1 MKRLLTVLAVFAIFT
16 LRADERSA
24 EILDKL
30 SDAICRSKSYRI
42 DFVSTVEGHRM
53 QGYYTVSGNDYRIH
67 TPETDIFCSDGVSY
81 QIDDINRE
89 IVIEPTPE
97 SGKGDILP
105 DPANAFSFL
114 DRDYSHTFAGQ
125 AKAGGKTCYLILLK
139 GKTDR
144 QDIRLYVDTETSLP
158 VRVEYFLEN
167 INSDAVIEV
176 EKFSADIGTPQLV
189 PDLKRYKYYEII
201 DFRQ

>member
-89 IVIEPTPE
+89 IVI
-97 SGKGDILP
+97 
-105 DPANAFSFL
+105 
-114 DRDYSHTFAGQ
+114 
-125 AKAGGKTCYLILLK
+125 
-139 GKTDR
+139 
-144 QDIRLYVDTETSLP
+144 
-158 VRVEYFLEN
+158 
-167 INSDAVIEV
+167 
-176 EKFSADIGTPQLV
+176 
-189 PDLKRYKYYEII
+189 
-201 DFRQ
+201 